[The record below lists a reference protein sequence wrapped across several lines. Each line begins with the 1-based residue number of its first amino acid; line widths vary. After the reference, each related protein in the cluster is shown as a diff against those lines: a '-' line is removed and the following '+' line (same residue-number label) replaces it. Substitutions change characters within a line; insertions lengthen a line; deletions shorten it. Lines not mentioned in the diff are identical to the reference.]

1 MKIVKFILFALLL
14 IYYSTPVNAQKKII
28 NDNYRRNSLCLGYI
42 VEGLRTDREK
52 SLVLNVLKQYQI
64 SDKFNDHSI
73 GWMIVNPSIIELSL
87 EDEMVDI
94 KSHINP
100 IKMGTL
106 MTVLKSSEENEKYWK
121 EHRYNFEVIPRKLIK
136 FAKQNNI
143 ANQLV
148 AKWFNPSQEKKDG
161 SFFNMELIK
170 ERGAYSASELEKLRS
185 KESVRGMAILKDAG
199 MDLIPNTYLAIV
211 RLKYMSAQ
219 DHYNRTAD
227 RWDNSGV
234 TATTADGRSVNPF
247 GIVSGLKRKSG
258 ENQAGYYIDA
268 TIYLFKLIWDEIS
281 EDEFIQKYWE
291 ISDVNTFINEAN
303 YSLEFLDSQTSQA
316 RIKANTGIN
325 TKYENSI
332 KLIKAATYRAIDN
345 GLARLQK
352 KYPNFAVMAP
362 VIDVDDKAISA
373 FIGLKEG
380 LNKGDKYE
388 IYEKVYNEEK
398 NTYRYK
404 KIETVEVDKNRIWD
418 NRYDLDGNYVGRS
431 DSDTKIVLQKDNGRE
446 VTIDT
451 GEDKIKANPDVDRTY
466 FKGNV
471 SKIAPG
477 MLIKQKGK

>member
-1 MKIVKFILFALLL
+1 MRKFLLFVMLL
-14 IYYSTPVNAQKKII
+14 IAFSSVAKN
-28 NDNYRRNSLCLGYI
+28 NVFDNYRRNSLCLGYI
-42 VEGLRTDREK
+42 VEGLDSESEV
-52 SLVLNVLKQYQI
+52 SLVLDALKNYQI

-73 GWMIVNPSIIELSL
+73 GWMVINPSEIKLSR
-87 EDEMVDI
+87 EDEAVKI
-94 KSHINP
+94 KRHIEP
-100 IKMGTL
+100 IKLGQL
-106 MTVLKSSEENEKYWK
+106 WAAGQQSAAELKADDREYTDRFVTTPK
-121 EHRYNFEVIPRKLIK
+121 KLIK
-136 FAKQNNI
+136 FTKQNHL
-143 ANQLV
+143 ANYMV
-148 AKWFNPSQEKKDG
+148 AKWFSPSREKKDG
-161 SFFNMELIK
+161 SFFNMDLIQ
-170 ERGAYSASELEKLRS
+170 ERGAYNASELEKLRS
-185 KESVRGMAILKDAG
+185 KETVRGTAILKDAG
-199 MDLIPNTYLAIV
+199 MDLIPNTYLAFV

-234 TATTADGRSVNPF
+234 SATTEDGRSVNPF
-247 GIVSGLKRKSG
+247 GIISGLKRKLG
-258 ENQAGYYIDA
+258 EEQAGYYIDA
-268 TIYLFKLIWDEIS
+268 TVYLFKLIWDEDS

-291 ISDVNTFINEAN
+291 VSDVNTFLNEAN

-316 RIKANTGIN
+316 RIKANTGIS
-325 TKYENSI
+325 TKDENSL

-352 KYPNFAVMAP
+352 KYSNFAVMAP
-362 VIDVDDKAISA
+362 VIDVEDKAISA
-373 FIGLKEG
+373 FVGLKEG

-431 DSDTKIVLQKDNGRE
+431 DSDTQIVLQKDNGHD

-451 GEDKIKANPDVDRTY
+451 GEGKVKANPDVDRTY

>member
-1 MKIVKFILFALLL
+1 MRKFLLFVMLL
-14 IYYSTPVNAQKKII
+14 IAFSSVAKNSVF
-28 NDNYRRNSLCLGYI
+28 DNYRRNSLCLGYI
-42 VEGLRTDREK
+42 VEGLDSESEV
-52 SLVLNVLKQYQI
+52 SLVLDALKNYQI

-73 GWMIVNPSIIELSL
+73 GWMVINPSEIKLSR
-87 EDEMVDI
+87 EDEAVKI
-94 KSHINP
+94 KRHTEP
-100 IKMGTL
+100 IKLGQL
-106 MTVLKSSEENEKYWK
+106 WAAGQQSAAELKADDREYTDRFVTTPK
-121 EHRYNFEVIPRKLIK
+121 KLIK
-136 FAKQNNI
+136 FTKQNHL
-143 ANQLV
+143 ANYMV
-148 AKWFNPSQEKKDG
+148 AKWFNPSREKKDG
-161 SFFNMELIK
+161 SFFNMDLIQ
-170 ERGAYSASELEKLRS
+170 ERGAYNASELEKLRS
-185 KESVRGMAILKDAG
+185 KETVRGTAILKDAG
-199 MDLIPNTYLAIV
+199 MDLIPNTYLAFV

-234 TATTADGRSVNPF
+234 SVTTEDGRSVNPF
-247 GIVSGLKRKSG
+247 GIISGLKRKLG
-258 ENQAGYYIDA
+258 EEQAGYYIDA
-268 TIYLFKLIWDEIS
+268 TVYLFKLIWDEDS

-291 ISDVNTFINEAN
+291 VSDVNTFLNEAN

-316 RIKANTGIN
+316 RIKANTGIS
-325 TKYENSI
+325 TKDKNSL

-352 KYPNFAVMAP
+352 KYPNFAVMTP
-362 VIDVDDKAISA
+362 VIDVEDKAISA
-373 FIGLKEG
+373 FVGLKEG

-418 NRYDLDGNYVGRS
+418 NRYDLDGNYVGRN
-431 DSDTKIVLQKDNGRE
+431 DSDTQIVLQKDNGHE

-451 GEDKIKANPDVDRTY
+451 GEGKVKANPDVDRTY

>member
-1 MKIVKFILFALLL
+1 MRNFFIFMLLL
-14 IYYSTPVNAQKKII
+14 IAFPSVAKN
-28 NDNYRRNSLCLGYI
+28 NVFDNYRRNSLCLGYI
-42 VEGLRTDREK
+42 VEGLDSESEA
-52 SLVLNVLKQYQI
+52 SLVLDALKNYQI
-64 SDKFNDHSI
+64 SDKFNDHNI
-73 GWMIVNPSIIELSL
+73 GWMVINPSEIKLSQD
-87 EDEMVDI
+87 DEAVMI
-94 KSHINP
+94 KRHTEP
-100 IKMGTL
+100 IKLGEL
-106 MTVLKSSEENEKYWK
+106 WAAGQRSAAKLKADDREYTDRFVTMPK
-121 EHRYNFEVIPRKLIK
+121 KLIK
-136 FAKQNNI
+136 FAKQNHL
-143 ANQLV
+143 ANYMV
-148 AKWFNPSQEKKDG
+148 AKWFNPSREKKDG
-161 SFFNMELIK
+161 SFFNMDLIQ
-170 ERGAYSASELEKLRS
+170 ERGAYSASELEKLRA
-185 KESVRGMAILKDAG
+185 KEAVRGVAILKDAG
-199 MDLIPNTYLAIV
+199 MDLIPNTYLAFV

-219 DHYNRTAD
+219 DHYNRTAN

-234 TATTADGRSVNPF
+234 TATTADGRSFNPF
-247 GIVSGLKRKSG
+247 GIISDLKRKSG

-268 TIYLFKLIWDEIS
+268 TIYLFKLIWDEIN

-291 ISDVNTFINEAN
+291 VSDVNTFLNEAN

-316 RIKANTGIN
+316 RIKANTGIS
-325 TKYENSI
+325 TKDENSL

-362 VIDVDDKAISA
+362 VIDVEDNAISA
-373 FIGLKEG
+373 FVGLKEG

-404 KIETVEVDKNRIWD
+404 KIETGEVDKNRIWD

-431 DSDTKIVLQKDNGRE
+431 DSDTQIVLQKDNGHE

-451 GEDKIKANPDVDRTY
+451 GEGKVKANPDVDRTY

>member
-1 MKIVKFILFALLL
+1 MRKFLLFVMLL
-14 IYYSTPVNAQKKII
+14 IAFSSVAKN
-28 NDNYRRNSLCLGYI
+28 NVFDNYRRNSLCLGYI
-42 VEGLRTDREK
+42 VEGLDSESEV
-52 SLVLNVLKQYQI
+52 SLVLDALKNYQI

-73 GWMIVNPSIIELSL
+73 GWMVINPSEIKLSR
-87 EDEMVDI
+87 EDEAVKI
-94 KSHINP
+94 KRHTEP
-100 IKMGTL
+100 IKLGQL
-106 MTVLKSSEENEKYWK
+106 WAAGQQSAAELKADDREYTDRFVTTPK
-121 EHRYNFEVIPRKLIK
+121 KLIK
-136 FAKQNNI
+136 FTKQNHL
-143 ANQLV
+143 ANYMV
-148 AKWFNPSQEKKDG
+148 AKWFNPSREKKDG
-161 SFFNMELIK
+161 SFFNMDLIQ
-170 ERGAYSASELEKLRS
+170 ERGAYNASELEKLRS
-185 KESVRGMAILKDAG
+185 KETVRGTAILKDAG
-199 MDLIPNTYLAIV
+199 MDLIPNTYLAFV

-234 TATTADGRSVNPF
+234 SVTTEDGRSVNPF
-247 GIVSGLKRKSG
+247 GIISGLKRKLG
-258 ENQAGYYIDA
+258 EEQAGYYIDA
-268 TIYLFKLIWDEIS
+268 TVYLFKLIWDEDS

-291 ISDVNTFINEAN
+291 VSDVNTFLNEAN

-316 RIKANTGIN
+316 RIKANTGIS
-325 TKYENSI
+325 TKDKNSL

-362 VIDVDDKAISA
+362 VIDVEDKAISA
-373 FIGLKEG
+373 FVGLKEG

-431 DSDTKIVLQKDNGRE
+431 DSDTQIVLQKDNGHE

-451 GEDKIKANPDVDRTY
+451 GEGKVKANPDVDRTY

>member
-1 MKIVKFILFALLL
+1 MRKFLLFVMLL
-14 IYYSTPVNAQKKII
+14 IAFSSVAKN
-28 NDNYRRNSLCLGYI
+28 NVFDNYRRNSLCLGYI
-42 VEGLRTDREK
+42 VEGLDSESEV
-52 SLVLNVLKQYQI
+52 SLVLDALKNYQI

-73 GWMIVNPSIIELSL
+73 GWMVINPSEIKLSR
-87 EDEMVDI
+87 EDEAVKI
-94 KSHINP
+94 KRHTEP
-100 IKMGTL
+100 IKLGQL
-106 MTVLKSSEENEKYWK
+106 WAAGQQSAAELKADDREYTDRFVTTPK
-121 EHRYNFEVIPRKLIK
+121 KLIK
-136 FAKQNNI
+136 FTKQNHL
-143 ANQLV
+143 ANYMV
-148 AKWFNPSQEKKDG
+148 AKWFSPSREKKDG
-161 SFFNMELIK
+161 SFFNMDLIQ
-170 ERGAYSASELEKLRS
+170 ERGAYNASELEKLRS
-185 KESVRGMAILKDAG
+185 KETVRGTAILKDAG
-199 MDLIPNTYLAIV
+199 MDLIPNTYLAFV

-234 TATTADGRSVNPF
+234 SATTEDGRSVNPF
-247 GIVSGLKRKSG
+247 GIISGLKRKLG
-258 ENQAGYYIDA
+258 EEQAGYYIDA
-268 TIYLFKLIWDEIS
+268 TVYLFKLIWDEDS
-281 EDEFIQKYWE
+281 EDEFIQKYWDV
-291 ISDVNTFINEAN
+291 SDVNTFLNEAN

-316 RIKANTGIN
+316 RIKANTGIS
-325 TKYENSI
+325 TKDENSL

-362 VIDVDDKAISA
+362 VIDVEDKAISA
-373 FIGLKEG
+373 FVGLKEG

-431 DSDTKIVLQKDNGRE
+431 DSDTQIVLQKDNGHE

-451 GEDKIKANPDVDRTY
+451 GEGKVKANPDVDRTY

>member
-1 MKIVKFILFALLL
+1 MRKFLLFVMLL
-14 IYYSTPVNAQKKII
+14 IAFSSVAKN
-28 NDNYRRNSLCLGYI
+28 NVFDNYRRNSLCLGYI
-42 VEGLRTDREK
+42 VEGLDSESEV
-52 SLVLNVLKQYQI
+52 SLVLDALKNYQI

-73 GWMIVNPSIIELSL
+73 GWMVINPSEIKLSR
-87 EDEMVDI
+87 EDEAVKI
-94 KSHINP
+94 KRHTEP
-100 IKMGTL
+100 IKLGQL
-106 MTVLKSSEENEKYWK
+106 WAAGQQSAAELKADDREYTDRFVTTPK
-121 EHRYNFEVIPRKLIK
+121 KLIK
-136 FAKQNNI
+136 FTKQNHL
-143 ANQLV
+143 ANYMV
-148 AKWFNPSQEKKDG
+148 AKWFSPSREKKDG
-161 SFFNMELIK
+161 SFFNMDLIQ
-170 ERGAYSASELEKLRS
+170 ERGAYNASELEKLRS
-185 KESVRGMAILKDAG
+185 KETVRGTAILKDAG
-199 MDLIPNTYLAIV
+199 MDLIPNTYLAFV

-234 TATTADGRSVNPF
+234 SVTTEDGRSVNPF
-247 GIVSGLKRKSG
+247 GIISGLKRKLG
-258 ENQAGYYIDA
+258 EEQAGYYIDA
-268 TIYLFKLIWDEIS
+268 TVYLFKLIWDEDS

-291 ISDVNTFINEAN
+291 VSDVNTFLNEAN

-316 RIKANTGIN
+316 RIKANTGIS
-325 TKYENSI
+325 TKDKNSL

-362 VIDVDDKAISA
+362 VIDVEDKAISA
-373 FIGLKEG
+373 FVGLKEG

-431 DSDTKIVLQKDNGRE
+431 DSDTQIVLQKDNGHE

-451 GEDKIKANPDVDRTY
+451 GEGKVKANPDVDRTY

>member
-1 MKIVKFILFALLL
+1 MRKFLLFVMLL
-14 IYYSTPVNAQKKII
+14 IAFSSVAKN
-28 NDNYRRNSLCLGYI
+28 NVFDNYRRNSLCLGYI
-42 VEGLRTDREK
+42 VEGLDSESEV
-52 SLVLNVLKQYQI
+52 SLVLDALKNYQI

-73 GWMIVNPSIIELSL
+73 GWMVINPSEIKLSR
-87 EDEMVDI
+87 EDEAVKI
-94 KSHINP
+94 KRHTEP
-100 IKMGTL
+100 IKLGQL
-106 MTVLKSSEENEKYWK
+106 WAAGQQSAAELKADDREYTDRFVTTPK
-121 EHRYNFEVIPRKLIK
+121 KLIK
-136 FAKQNNI
+136 FTKQNHL
-143 ANQLV
+143 ANYMV
-148 AKWFNPSQEKKDG
+148 AKWFSPSREKKDG
-161 SFFNMELIK
+161 SFFNMDLIQ
-170 ERGAYSASELEKLRS
+170 ERGAYNASELEKLRS
-185 KESVRGMAILKDAG
+185 KETVRGTAILKDAG
-199 MDLIPNTYLAIV
+199 MDLIPNTYLAFV

-234 TATTADGRSVNPF
+234 SATTEDGRSVNPF
-247 GIVSGLKRKSG
+247 GIISGLKRKLG
-258 ENQAGYYIDA
+258 EEQAGYYIDA
-268 TIYLFKLIWDEIS
+268 TVYLFKLIWDEDS

-291 ISDVNTFINEAN
+291 VSDVNTFLNEAN

-316 RIKANTGIN
+316 RIKANTGIS
-325 TKYENSI
+325 TKDENSL

-362 VIDVDDKAISA
+362 VIDVEDKAISA
-373 FIGLKEG
+373 FVGLKEG

-431 DSDTKIVLQKDNGRE
+431 DSDTQIVLQKDNGHE

-451 GEDKIKANPDVDRTY
+451 GEGKVKANPDVDRTY

>member
-1 MKIVKFILFALLL
+1 MRKFLLFVMLL
-14 IYYSTPVNAQKKII
+14 IAFSSVAKN
-28 NDNYRRNSLCLGYI
+28 NVFDNYRRNSLCLGYI
-42 VEGLRTDREK
+42 VEGLDSESEV
-52 SLVLNVLKQYQI
+52 SLVLDALKNYQI

-73 GWMIVNPSIIELSL
+73 GWMVINPSEIKLSR
-87 EDEMVDI
+87 EDEAVKI
-94 KSHINP
+94 KRHTEP
-100 IKMGTL
+100 IKLGQL
-106 MTVLKSSEENEKYWK
+106 WAAGQQSAAELKADDREYTDRFVTTPK
-121 EHRYNFEVIPRKLIK
+121 KLIK
-136 FAKQNNI
+136 FTKQNHL
-143 ANQLV
+143 ANYMV
-148 AKWFNPSQEKKDG
+148 AKWFSPSREKKDG
-161 SFFNMELIK
+161 SFFNMDLIQ
-170 ERGAYSASELEKLRS
+170 ERGAYNASELEKLRS
-185 KESVRGMAILKDAG
+185 KETVRGTAILKDAG
-199 MDLIPNTYLAIV
+199 MDLIPNTYLAFV

-234 TATTADGRSVNPF
+234 SVTTEDGRSANPF
-247 GIVSGLKRKSG
+247 GIISGLKRKLG
-258 ENQAGYYIDA
+258 EEQAGYYIDA
-268 TIYLFKLIWDEIS
+268 TVYLFKLIWDEDS

-291 ISDVNTFINEAN
+291 VSDVNTFLNEAN

-316 RIKANTGIN
+316 RIKANTGIS
-325 TKYENSI
+325 TKDENSL

-362 VIDVDDKAISA
+362 VIDVEDKAISA
-373 FIGLKEG
+373 FVGLKEG

-431 DSDTKIVLQKDNGRE
+431 DSDTQIVLQKDNGHE

-451 GEDKIKANPDVDRTY
+451 GEGKVKANPDVDRTY

>member
-1 MKIVKFILFALLL
+1 MRKFLLFVMLL
-14 IYYSTPVNAQKKII
+14 IAFSSVAKN
-28 NDNYRRNSLCLGYI
+28 NVFDNYRRNSLCLGYI
-42 VEGLRTDREK
+42 VEGLDSESEV
-52 SLVLNVLKQYQI
+52 SLVLDALKNYQI

-73 GWMIVNPSIIELSL
+73 GWMVINPSEIKLSR
-87 EDEMVDI
+87 EDEAVKI
-94 KSHINP
+94 KRHTEP
-100 IKMGTL
+100 IKLGQL
-106 MTVLKSSEENEKYWK
+106 WAAGQQSAAELKADDREYTDRFVTTPK
-121 EHRYNFEVIPRKLIK
+121 KLIK
-136 FAKQNNI
+136 FTKQNHL
-143 ANQLV
+143 ANYMV
-148 AKWFNPSQEKKDG
+148 AKWFSPSREKKDG
-161 SFFNMELIK
+161 SFFNMDLIQ
-170 ERGAYSASELEKLRS
+170 ERGAYNASELEKLRS
-185 KESVRGMAILKDAG
+185 KETVRGTAILKDAG
-199 MDLIPNTYLAIV
+199 MDLIPNTYLAFV

-234 TATTADGRSVNPF
+234 SATTEDGRSVNPF
-247 GIVSGLKRKSG
+247 GIISGLKRKLG
-258 ENQAGYYIDA
+258 EEQAGYYIDA
-268 TIYLFKLIWDEIS
+268 TVYLFKLIWDEDS

-291 ISDVNTFINEAN
+291 VSDVNTFLNEAN

-316 RIKANTGIN
+316 RIKANTGIS
-325 TKYENSI
+325 TKDENSL

-352 KYPNFAVMAP
+352 KYSNFAVMAP
-362 VIDVDDKAISA
+362 VIDVEDKAISA
-373 FIGLKEG
+373 FVGLKEG

-431 DSDTKIVLQKDNGRE
+431 DSDTQIVLQKDNGHD

-451 GEDKIKANPDVDRTY
+451 GEGKVKANPDVDRTY

>member
-1 MKIVKFILFALLL
+1 MRKFLLFVMLL
-14 IYYSTPVNAQKKII
+14 IAFSSVAKN
-28 NDNYRRNSLCLGYI
+28 NVFDNYRRNSLCLGYI
-42 VEGLRTDREK
+42 VEGLDSESEV
-52 SLVLNVLKQYQI
+52 SLVLDALKNYQI

-73 GWMIVNPSIIELSL
+73 GWMVINPSEIKLSR
-87 EDEMVDI
+87 EDEAVKI
-94 KSHINP
+94 KRHTEP
-100 IKMGTL
+100 IKMGEL
-106 MTVLKSSEENEKYWK
+106 WAAGQQSAAELKADDREYTDRFVTTPK
-121 EHRYNFEVIPRKLIK
+121 KLIK
-136 FAKQNNI
+136 FTKQNHL
-143 ANQLV
+143 ANYMV
-148 AKWFNPSQEKKDG
+148 AKWFSPSREKKDG
-161 SFFNMELIK
+161 SFFNMDLIQ
-170 ERGAYSASELEKLRS
+170 ERGAYNASELEKLRS
-185 KESVRGMAILKDAG
+185 KETVRGTAILKDAG
-199 MDLIPNTYLAIV
+199 MDLIPNTYLAFV

-234 TATTADGRSVNPF
+234 SATTEDGRSVNPF
-247 GIVSGLKRKSG
+247 GIISGLKRKLG
-258 ENQAGYYIDA
+258 EEQAGYYIDA
-268 TIYLFKLIWDEIS
+268 TVYLFKLIWDEDS

-291 ISDVNTFINEAN
+291 VSDVNTFLNEAN

-316 RIKANTGIN
+316 RIKANTGIS
-325 TKYENSI
+325 TKDENSL

-362 VIDVDDKAISA
+362 VIDVEDKAISA
-373 FIGLKEG
+373 FVGLKEG

-431 DSDTKIVLQKDNGRE
+431 DSDTQIVLQKDNGHE

-451 GEDKIKANPDVDRTY
+451 GEGKVKANPNVDRTY

>member
-1 MKIVKFILFALLL
+1 MRKFLLFVMLL
-14 IYYSTPVNAQKKII
+14 IAFSSVAKN
-28 NDNYRRNSLCLGYI
+28 NVFDNYRRNSLCLGYI
-42 VEGLRTDREK
+42 VEGLDSESEV
-52 SLVLNVLKQYQI
+52 SLVLDALKNYQI

-73 GWMIVNPSIIELSL
+73 GWMVINPSEIKLSR
-87 EDEMVDI
+87 EDEAVKI
-94 KSHINP
+94 KRHTEP
-100 IKMGTL
+100 IKLGQL
-106 MTVLKSSEENEKYWK
+106 WAAGQQSAAELKADDREYTDRFVTTPK
-121 EHRYNFEVIPRKLIK
+121 KLIK
-136 FAKQNNI
+136 FAKQNHL
-143 ANQLV
+143 ANYMV
-148 AKWFNPSQEKKDG
+148 AKWFSPSREKKDG
-161 SFFNMELIK
+161 SFFNMDLIQ
-170 ERGAYSASELEKLRS
+170 ERGAYNASELEKLRS
-185 KESVRGMAILKDAG
+185 KETVRGTAILKDAG
-199 MDLIPNTYLAIV
+199 MDLIPNTYLAFV

-234 TATTADGRSVNPF
+234 SVTTEDGRSVNPF
-247 GIVSGLKRKSG
+247 GIISGLKRKLG
-258 ENQAGYYIDA
+258 EEQAGYYIDA
-268 TIYLFKLIWDEIS
+268 TVYLFKLIWDEDS

-291 ISDVNTFINEAN
+291 VSDVNTFLNEAN

-316 RIKANTGIN
+316 RIKANTGIS
-325 TKYENSI
+325 TKDENSL

-362 VIDVDDKAISA
+362 VIDVEDKAISA
-373 FIGLKEG
+373 FVGLKEG

-431 DSDTKIVLQKDNGRE
+431 DSDTQIVLQKDNGHE

-451 GEDKIKANPDVDRTY
+451 GEGKVKANPDVDRTY

>member
-1 MKIVKFILFALLL
+1 MRKFLLFVMLL
-14 IYYSTPVNAQKKII
+14 IAFSSVAKN
-28 NDNYRRNSLCLGYI
+28 NVFDNYRRNSLCLGYI
-42 VEGLRTDREK
+42 VEGLDSESEV
-52 SLVLNVLKQYQI
+52 SLVLDALKNYQI

-73 GWMIVNPSIIELSL
+73 GWMVINPSEIKLSR
-87 EDEMVDI
+87 EDEAVKI
-94 KSHINP
+94 KRHTEP
-100 IKMGTL
+100 IKLGQL
-106 MTVLKSSEENEKYWK
+106 WAAGQQSAAELKADDREYTDRFVTTPK
-121 EHRYNFEVIPRKLIK
+121 KLIK
-136 FAKQNNI
+136 FTKQNHL
-143 ANQLV
+143 ANYMV
-148 AKWFNPSQEKKDG
+148 AKWFNPSREKKDG
-161 SFFNMELIK
+161 SFFNMDLIQ
-170 ERGAYSASELEKLRS
+170 ERGAYNASELEKLRS
-185 KESVRGMAILKDAG
+185 KETVRGTAILKDAG
-199 MDLIPNTYLAIV
+199 MDLIPNTYLAFV

-234 TATTADGRSVNPF
+234 SVTTEDGRSVNPF
-247 GIVSGLKRKSG
+247 GIISGLKRKLG
-258 ENQAGYYIDA
+258 EEQAGYYIDA
-268 TIYLFKLIWDEIS
+268 TVYLFKLIWDEDS

-291 ISDVNTFINEAN
+291 VSDVNTFLNEAN

-316 RIKANTGIN
+316 RIKANTGIS
-325 TKYENSI
+325 TKDKNSL

-352 KYPNFAVMAP
+352 KYPNFAVMTP
-362 VIDVDDKAISA
+362 VIDVEDKAISA
-373 FIGLKEG
+373 FVGLKEG

-418 NRYDLDGNYVGRS
+418 NRYDLDGNYVGRN
-431 DSDTKIVLQKDNGRE
+431 DSDTQIVLQKDNGHE

-451 GEDKIKANPDVDRTY
+451 GEGKVKANPDVDRTY

>member
-1 MKIVKFILFALLL
+1 MRKFLLFVMLL
-14 IYYSTPVNAQKKII
+14 IAFSSVAKN
-28 NDNYRRNSLCLGYI
+28 NVFDNYRRNSLCLGYI
-42 VEGLRTDREK
+42 VEGLDSESEV
-52 SLVLNVLKQYQI
+52 SLVLDALKNYQI

-73 GWMIVNPSIIELSL
+73 GWMVINPSEIKLSR
-87 EDEMVDI
+87 EDEAVKI
-94 KSHINP
+94 KRHTEP
-100 IKMGTL
+100 IKLGKL
-106 MTVLKSSEENEKYWK
+106 WAAGQQSAAELKADDREYTDRFVTTPK
-121 EHRYNFEVIPRKLIK
+121 KLIK
-136 FAKQNNI
+136 FAKQNHL
-143 ANQLV
+143 ANYMV
-148 AKWFNPSQEKKDG
+148 AKWFNPSREKKDG
-161 SFFNMELIK
+161 SFFNMDLIQ
-170 ERGAYSASELEKLRS
+170 ERGAYSASELEKLRT
-185 KESVRGMAILKDAG
+185 KEAVRGVAILKDAG
-199 MDLIPNTYLAIV
+199 IDLIPNTYLGIV

-219 DHYNRTAD
+219 DHYNRTAN

-234 TATTADGRSVNPF
+234 TATTADGRSINPF
-247 GIVSGLKRKSG
+247 GIVSDLKRKSG

-291 ISDVNTFINEAN
+291 ISDVNTFLNEAN

-316 RIKANTGIN
+316 RIKANTGIS
-325 TKYENSI
+325 TKDENSL

-362 VIDVDDKAISA
+362 VIDVDDKTISA
-373 FIGLKEG
+373 FVGLKEG

-451 GEDKIKANPDVDRTY
+451 GEDKTKANPDVDRTY

-471 SKIAPG
+471 SKVAPG

>member
-1 MKIVKFILFALLL
+1 MRKFLLFVMLL
-14 IYYSTPVNAQKKII
+14 IAFSSVAKN
-28 NDNYRRNSLCLGYI
+28 NVFDNYRRNSLCLGYI
-42 VEGLRTDREK
+42 VEGLDSESEV
-52 SLVLNVLKQYQI
+52 SLVLDALKNYQI

-73 GWMIVNPSIIELSL
+73 GWMVINPSEIKLSR
-87 EDEMVDI
+87 EDEAVKI
-94 KSHINP
+94 KRHTEP
-100 IKMGTL
+100 IKLGQL
-106 MTVLKSSEENEKYWK
+106 WAAGQQSAAELKADDREYTDRFVTTPK
-121 EHRYNFEVIPRKLIK
+121 KLIK
-136 FAKQNNI
+136 FTKQNHL
-143 ANQLV
+143 ANYMV
-148 AKWFNPSQEKKDG
+148 AKWFNPSREKKDG
-161 SFFNMELIK
+161 SFFNMDLIQ
-170 ERGAYSASELEKLRS
+170 ERGAYNASELEKLRS
-185 KESVRGMAILKDAG
+185 KETVRGTAILKDAG
-199 MDLIPNTYLAIV
+199 MDLIPNTYLAFV

-234 TATTADGRSVNPF
+234 SVTTEDGRSVNPF
-247 GIVSGLKRKSG
+247 GIISGLKRKLG
-258 ENQAGYYIDA
+258 EEQAGYYIDA
-268 TIYLFKLIWDEIS
+268 TVYLFKLIWDEDS

-291 ISDVNTFINEAN
+291 VSDVNTFLNEAN

-316 RIKANTGIN
+316 RIKANTGIS
-325 TKYENSI
+325 TKDENSL

-362 VIDVDDKAISA
+362 VIDVEDKAISA
-373 FIGLKEG
+373 FVGLKEG

-431 DSDTKIVLQKDNGRE
+431 DSDTQIVLQKDNGHE

-451 GEDKIKANPDVDRTY
+451 GEGKVKANPDVDRTY